1 MMEKKYQLVAWTT
14 NITDKESAKLQMI
27 PSLESEIRA
36 SLISDLSDIHKED
49 YRCGYRISIGMA
61 RRAMLACE
69 KLSRYYIFT
78 GRYADGI
85 RYLFFAA
92 QYCVRGNL
100 MQEFRKTLQDLPFI
114 AKLLLVIFYDI
125 YGALVRICKGDT
137 TGLIVGILQ
146 LVTGNFFGIFWIIDL
161 VTVITK
167 KEVTFL
173 A

>member
-100 MQEFRKTLQDLPFI
+100 MQEFRMLCEEAISLAERHGREYILAEPKPRRLLDL
-114 AKLLLVIFYDI
+114 LH
-125 YGALVRICKGDT
+125 
-137 TGLIVGILQ
+137 
-146 LVTGNFFGIFWIIDL
+146 
-161 VTVITK
+161 TK
-167 KEVTFL
+167 KSTAVCCTFL
-173 A
+173 